1 MDKLME
7 FMKGRPRDKSKTL
20 EDAVIEYVEQVEKT
34 SVERYTE
41 LKK

>member
-7 FMKGRPRDKSKTL
+7 FMKGRPHDKSKSL
-20 EDAVIEYVEQVEKT
+20 EDAVIEYVKQVEET
-34 SVERYTE
+34 SVERYSE